1 MNQTEFAISML
12 TSIVIKEQKGI
23 PLTELEIEYLSGVME
38 GFDGS
43 SESEQEYILNYA
55 DTLEALATKQRGRLN

>member
-23 PLTELEIEYLSGVME
+23 PLTELEIEYISGVME
-38 GFDGS
+38 GFDES

-55 DTLEALATKQRGRLN
+55 DMLDALATKQRGRLN